1 MENQGRSQST
11 SKLHII
17 PMTFP
22 EFLIEDSFPD
32 LEKYKKS
39 MVTTI
44 KFLKQTNESV
54 IEKDMNQVLDN
65 ERMLSKLSKSEYS
78 SDDENEEITLD
89 KMNKL
94 MPSVNWI
101 EFVNNVMG
109 NPTVKVT
116 GSEIVLIPGERR
128 LVKIYKF
135 INDKLTKREQAN
147 LLLWRIYAKYS
158 GNFFRTGTDKEA
170 LHKNK
175 FDTNGASTSRPENC
189 VNQIKTFFPRILDD
203 LIINNHLQPDD
214 KKKVKRIF
222 RQLKDELKD
231 SNIEI

>member
-1 MENQGRSQST
+1 MGNQGRNQST

-89 KMNKL
+89 EMNKL

-116 GSEIVLIPGERR
+116 GSEKVLIPGKRR
-128 LVKIYKF
+128 LIKIYNF

-147 LLLWRIYAKYS
+147 LLLWRIYSKYS
-158 GNFFRTGTDKEA
+158 GNFFRTGVDKEA

-175 FDTNGASTSRPENC
+175 FDTNGASTSRTENLC
-189 VNQIKTFFPRILDD
+189 QPNQNLFSKNFG
-203 LIINNHLQPDD
+203 
-214 KKKVKRIF
+214 
-222 RQLKDELKD
+222 
-231 SNIEI
+231 